1 MTPLITSLKP
11 NYLPKAPPL
20 YTIALRGVGV
30 GLDFNIGNFRGTQ
43 TFSPYQNPK
52 GFQWWRLEGLGWN
65 PGLQVRNAWEA
76 LKVTDAWAWL

>member
-1 MTPLITSLKP
+1 M
-11 NYLPKAPPL
+11 
-20 YTIALRGVGV
+20 
-30 GLDFNIGNFRGTQ
+30 DFNIGNFRGTQ